1 MRGLGSSEAITEGGG
16 LCCDVCSSSLKLKP
30 PSVVD
35 LLQPMKM
42 TRKRT
47 VNSRKLSD
55 DLIKDLRERLLVERQ
70 VIVSE
75 EPGYKMLGVDLVCP
89 VSIIEEI
96 CDRATELKSI
106 ENLKSMHGVRPEFY
120 SRFLRVVTDVSYQLP
135 PEFN

>member
-1 MRGLGSSEAITEGGG
+1 MGQLVLQKENCRRKLLLRGLGSSEAITEGGG

-75 EPGYKMLGVDLVCP
+75 EPFSYSML
-89 VSIIEEI
+89 I
-96 CDRATELKSI
+96 KSVLASTKI
-106 ENLKSMHGVRPEFY
+106 VLTNTF
-120 SRFLRVVTDVSYQLP
+120 D
-135 PEFN
+135 